1 MFVSRWVVAR
11 TRKRL
16 LRATALLG
24 FVFATMIAPR
34 PAPAGTIAEQ
44 RARLPPPRQCEDS
57 IVGQWQSN
65 DFKRH
70 RGMWEIFTLDIH
82 RHPEDPNKLTGTI
95 TNHFWD
101 GDENDAEPGKCPED
115 IHVVVSMDAEGTITG
130 EDIRFF
136 GVGQWRLDTQY
147 CGSPFGYVLD
157 VFEGQL
163 DKELQEFQSVAN
175 DGIVAINERTVFRR
189 IGCFDEEVEGREP
202 KEPKVVVTPPSF
214 YPPEEDAPAV
224 GGCLSR

>member
-1 MFVSRWVVAR
+1 MSRYAVVRA
-11 TRKRL
+11 RKRL
-16 LRATALLG
+16 IRGGTLLA
-24 FVFATMIAPR
+24 FVLATMAAPR

-82 RHPEDPNKLTGTI
+82 RDPDDPNKLTGTI

-101 GDENDAEPGKCPED
+101 GDDSDAEPSECPDD
-115 IHVVVSMDAEGTITG
+115 IHVVVSMNAEGTITG
-130 EDIRFF
+130 EDIRFY
-136 GVGQWRLDTQY
+136 GVGQWRLDKRF

-189 IGCFDEEVEGREP
+189 IGCFDEEGEDAEP
-202 KEPKVVVTPPSF
+202 NGPKVVVTPPSF
-214 YPPEEDAPAV
+214 YPPEDDAPAAA
-224 GGCLSR
+224 GCLSR